1 MKINTTQ
8 TVETPDDG
16 GAQFL
21 NWIADRFVH
30 VYGESEQVDFV
41 LKLRE
46 MARQLS

>member
-8 TVETPDDG
+8 SIETPDG

-41 LKLRE
+41 QKLRD
-46 MARQLS
+46 MARTLA